1 MSLAGIDWALTRLKL
16 SLMALCVLGKSPGR
30 LYDNHGMSA
39 RVLFRDTEMCE
50 LSKIHRRY
58 FWQSR
63 THPLPNPKFILGET
77 SSRKQAGQEPELSAL
92 GRTASTFEE
101 K

>member
-16 SLMALCVLGKSPGR
+16 SLMALCVLGKPPGR
-30 LYDNHGMSA
+30 MYDNHGMSA

-58 FWQSR
+58 FLAVQNSSASQSQ
-63 THPLPNPKFILGET
+63 IYLG
-77 SSRKQAGQEPELSAL
+77 
-92 GRTASTFEE
+92 
-101 K
+101 